1 LEQKCE
7 AQHDQLLKSDKK
19 TKTVASMAAEESARR
34 NAVVEFVK
42 FLDNEVFKIFP
53 FLFTWCSLF
62 LYPWYYWICVTLQPE
77 GYHLYSSKLFNLMDL
92 EVKLQNLMDLE
103 VKSSLFFSLDEVY
116 FYILDTI
123 GFALHFNQM
132 DLEVKLQN
140 STK

>member
-1 LEQKCE
+1 
-7 AQHDQLLKSDKK
+7 
-19 TKTVASMAAEESARR
+19 
-34 NAVVEFVK
+34 
-42 FLDNEVFKIFP
+42 
-53 FLFTWCSLF
+53 
-62 LYPWYYWICVTLQPE
+62 
-77 GYHLYSSKLFNLMDL
+77 MDL

-123 GFALHFNQM
+123 GFALHFNLM